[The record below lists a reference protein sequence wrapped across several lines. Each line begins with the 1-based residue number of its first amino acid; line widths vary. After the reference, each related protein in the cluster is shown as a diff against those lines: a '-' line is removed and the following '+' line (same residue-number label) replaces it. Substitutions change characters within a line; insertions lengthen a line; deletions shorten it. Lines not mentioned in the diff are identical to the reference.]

1 MTENVRKKPSRE
13 KFVEFCAKRL
23 HVTREDITEA
33 IWEKCESVK
42 WLKKNGE
49 EPLNWRHLAAIYGNA
64 VLEKLGLPTSGKY
77 KRERISKNILLDQEP
92 YSGEMHYSCYANGNC
107 DICSHTRAGAS
118 SYVTLNNN
126 REVVKSNS
134 RGFLHTTHNR
144 MELLAIISAVNSCP
158 FNAQVDVYTDS
169 QYCILVL
176 SKDTKPKK
184 NADLYELYKKCAAHV
199 EGVRFHWIK
208 KRNSSIYQKWA
219 NGMTY
224 TAYCAICDAY
234 NIEKTPKIKP

>member
-42 WLKKNGE
+42 WLKKN
-49 EPLNWRHLAAIYGNA
+49 
-64 VLEKLGLPTSGKY
+64 
-77 KRERISKNILLDQEP
+77 
-92 YSGEMHYSCYANGNC
+92 
-107 DICSHTRAGAS
+107 
-118 SYVTLNNN
+118 
-126 REVVKSNS
+126 
-134 RGFLHTTHNR
+134 
-144 MELLAIISAVNSCP
+144 
-158 FNAQVDVYTDS
+158 
-169 QYCILVL
+169 
-176 SKDTKPKK
+176 
-184 NADLYELYKKCAAHV
+184 ADLYELYKKCAAHV

-219 NGMTY
+219 NEMTY
-224 TAYCAICDAY
+224 TAYCAICGVY